1 MQLRPVFPGCEIR
14 INLMFPFLLMALLV
28 SSCIKPFNPDV
39 NPRDVQK
46 YVITGQLTDDGS
58 LQILNISK
66 TSLIGDPKYLPV
78 TGCSVKILDNKG
90 NEFPMQDMG
99 LGDYTTMINPG
110 LILPG
115 ISYKVKLTTPTGDV
129 IESDFDQLTD
139 CPKVDS
145 IYFLRKDLPGN
156 NPAQLT
162 RGIQFY
168 VDLNAAGS
176 ESHYYRWEAVETWE
190 YHAEYPLE
198 WYYDG
203 TVHKVSPPD
212 YSRQICWSTLKVADI
227 YTLSTNNLVINKY
240 AMLPLH
246 FVSNRT
252 SRLAYGYSLLIKQY
266 AMSEAAYIYWD
277 QLRINSSQEGGLYT
291 KQPLK
296 LKGNLHN
303 LTHPEVDVL
312 GFFGATSMKSKRI
325 FIRNVPGLLLDFN
338 TFCSPVFLVRGFQA
352 FGPDDY
358 PVYLMTDR
366 LTKSYTLTEL
376 GEDCVNCLSLGGK
389 NVKPDFWPN

>member
-1 MQLRPVFPGCEIR
+1 MQLSPVFQVCGIR
-14 INLMFPFLLMALLV
+14 INLMFPFLMMALLV
-28 SSCIKPFNPDV
+28 SSCIKPFNPDI

-46 YVITGQLTDDGS
+46 YVITGQLTDDGGA
-58 LQILNISK
+58 QTLNVSM

-110 LILPG
+110 LIVAG

-129 IESDFDQLTD
+129 IESDFDQMNE

-145 IYFLRKDLPGN
+145 VYFLRKDLPGK
-156 NPAQLT
+156 NPGQLT

-168 VDLNAAGS
+168 VDLNAAGF

-203 TVHKVSPPD
+203 KVHKVSPPD
-212 YSRQICWSTLKVADI
+212 YSRQVCWSTLKVADI
-227 YTLSTNNLVINKY
+227 FTLSTNNLVENKY

-266 AMSEAAYIYWD
+266 ALSEAAYIYWD
-277 QLRINSSQEGGLYT
+277 QLRINSSQEGGLYA

-338 TFCSPVFLVRGFQA
+338 TYCNPVFLVRGFA
-352 FGPDDY
+352 ALGLDDY
-358 PVYLMTDR
+358 PVYLMTDK
-366 LTKSYTLTEL
+366 LTKNYTLTQLSE
-376 GEDCVNCLSLGGK
+376 ECVNCLSLGGK
-389 NVKPDFWPN
+389 NVKPDFWPH